1 MREFIMNNKTASIAI
16 SVLGALILLASLTA
30 DVTGLGDDPGFGGQ
44 QTIGTVFGVVV
55 LAVGVYLYKKIG
67 PGSTSAE

>member
-1 MREFIMNNKTASIAI
+1 MNNKTASIAI